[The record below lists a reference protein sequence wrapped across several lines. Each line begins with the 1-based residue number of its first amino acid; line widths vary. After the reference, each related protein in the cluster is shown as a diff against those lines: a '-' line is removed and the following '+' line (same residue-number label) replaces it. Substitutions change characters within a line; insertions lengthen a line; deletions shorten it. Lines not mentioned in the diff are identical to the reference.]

1 MKSATERNQ
10 LVRQQVEKA
19 ASQFLLVTQPEDFMF
34 YFELQNQA
42 KIKGQDTTEEIV
54 NAGVKNHVQKLTQKV
69 DQYEAMT
76 QNVRSNVQQGC
87 EKI

>member
-1 MKSATERNQ
+1 M
-10 LVRQQVEKA
+10 
-19 ASQFLLVTQPEDFMF
+19 VTQPEDFMF

-42 KIKGQDTTEEIV
+42 KIKGQDATEEIV
-54 NAGVKNHVQKLTQKV
+54 NAGFKNHVQKLTREV

-76 QNVRSNVQQGC
+76 QNVRSNVQEGC